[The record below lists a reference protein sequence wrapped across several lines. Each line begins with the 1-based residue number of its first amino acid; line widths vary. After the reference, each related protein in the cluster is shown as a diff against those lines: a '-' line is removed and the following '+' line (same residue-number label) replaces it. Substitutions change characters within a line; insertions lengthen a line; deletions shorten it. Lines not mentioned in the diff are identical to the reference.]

1 MEKPRRKRI
10 RLQNYDYNSPGCYFI
25 TVCVERKRKL
35 LGEIVG
41 TGLPDGPK
49 QQLSRFGQIVDGQLR
64 TMSDFYDDIR
74 LEKYVIMPNH
84 VHLLIHITGVWESDG
99 RSAGTNSKIAKFI
112 GTFKRFTN
120 KACGVNIWQSRSHD
134 HVIRGERD
142 YQRIWQYIE
151 ENPMRWLDDCF
162 YME

>member
-10 RLQNYDYNSPGCYFI
+10 RLQSYDYNSPGYYFI
-25 TVCVERKRKL
+25 TVCVEGKRKL

-49 QQLSRFGQIVDGQLR
+49 QQLTHFGQIVDRQLR
-64 TMSDFYDDIR
+64 IMSDFYDDIL

-84 VHLLIHITGVWESDG
+84 VHLLIRIIGVWESDG
-99 RSAGTNSKIAKFI
+99 QSVGTNSKIAKFI

-120 KACGVNIWQSRSHD
+120 KACGMNIWQSRSHD

-142 YQRIWQYIE
+142 YRKIWQYIE